1 MNVLSFT
8 NKSVKITAEATYAGK
23 SAKFEKTINVKDLE
37 SFNYTNV
44 KTAID
49 AEVDTQVS
57 VRAIVGPSL
66 VNRDGFYLID
76 DTGVIAVTTDEST
89 LGTLKVGDE
98 VILHGTRTQF
108 KADASTNKPGQ
119 SCILDAVI
127 DVNLYGENEYSTKT
141 FRSDKTFEDLM
152 NLDYTQDFTNDVYY
166 VKAKAEVVK
175 ESYSTR
181 MKLVDPDSGNTLSL
195 YSSSANQYSFLFDYA
210 DKELTYA
217 IAPCNWNLKN
227 YYAFCVLNVQLEDGT
242 IINNTLNFN
251 Y

>member
-1 MNVLSFT
+1 M
-8 NKSVKITAEATYAGK
+8 E
-23 SAKFEKTINVKDLE
+23 
-37 SFNYTNV
+37 
-44 KTAID
+44 
-49 AEVDTQVS
+49 
-57 VRAIVGPSL
+57 
-66 VNRDGFYLID
+66 
-76 DTGVIAVTTDEST
+76 
-89 LGTLKVGDE
+89 
-98 VILHGTRTQF
+98 
-108 KADASTNKPGQ
+108 
-119 SCILDAVI
+119 
-127 DVNLYGENEYSTKT
+127 
-141 FRSDKTFEDLM
+141 
-152 NLDYTQDFTNDVYY
+152 LDYTQDFTNDVYY

-217 IAPCNWNLKN
+217 IAPCNWNLKD